1 MTHVTVEFSGL
12 AQVLVGKTRLPYE
25 FPAGATYRDLVR
37 RLAQDHPALI
47 DVLITPDGQ
56 DFLSSNMFVV
66 DGDLVN
72 PVMLLDQPIQDG
84 QNLHLMSV
92 ITGG

>member
-1 MTHVTVEFSGL
+1 MNITVEFSGL
-12 AQVLVGKTRLPYE
+12 AQVLVGKTSLPFE
-25 FPAGATYRDLVR
+25 FPPGATYRDLVR
-37 RLAQDHPALI
+37 KLAHEYPALI
-47 DVLITPDGQ
+47 NVLIAQDGN